1 MASELRVNTL
11 KDAAGANSVAM
22 EYVAGGSAKA
32 WVQYNTSHVVQDSF
46 NVASVTD
53 VGTGQGTINI
63 SNAMNNAG
71 YSLAYSSGIVGPA
84 VNGLRISAMATSSYS
99 TQQVNNGGAYA
110 DSDFCCTSVKGDL
123 A

>member
-32 WVQYNTSHVVQDSF
+32 WVQYNTSHAVQDSF

>member
-1 MASELRVNTL
+1 MAGTIVADTL
-11 KDAAGANSVAM
+11 THSTAGSIATN
-22 EYVAGGSAKA
+22 YVDNGSAKA
-32 WVQYNTSHVVQDSF
+32 WVQYNTSHAVQDSF

-99 TQQVNNGGAYA
+99 TQQVNNGGSYA

>member
-1 MASELRVNTL
+1 MAGTIVADTLTHSTAGSIATNYVVN
-11 KDAAGANSVAM
+11 
-22 EYVAGGSAKA
+22 GSAKA
-32 WVQYNTSHVVQDSF
+32 WVQYNTSHAVQDSF

-99 TQQVNNGGAYA
+99 TQQVNNGGSYA

>member
-1 MASELRVNTL
+1 MAGTIIADTL
-11 KDAAGANSVAM
+11 THSTAGSIATN
-22 EYVAGGSAKA
+22 YVVDGSAKV

-46 NVASVTD
+46 NVTSVTD
-53 VGTGQGTINI
+53 GGTGRGTINM

-71 YSLAYSSGIVGPA
+71 YSLAYSSGITGPA
-84 VNGLRISAMATSSYS
+84 INGLRISAMATSSYS
-99 TQQVNNGGAYA
+99 TQQVNNSGTYT

>member
-1 MASELRVNTL
+1 MTSVLNVDTIA
-11 KDAAGANSVAM
+11 DAAGTGPVALTKQS
-22 EYVAGGSAKA
+22 AAKA
-32 WVQYNTSHVVQDSF
+32 WVQYNTSHAVQDSF

-84 VNGLRISAMATSSYS
+84 INGLRISAMATSSYS
-99 TQQVNNGGAYA
+99 TQQVNNGGSYA

>member
-32 WVQYNTSHVVQDSF
+32 WVQYNTSHAVQDSQ
-46 NVASVTD
+46 NVSSVTD
-53 VGTGQGTINI
+53 VGTGQGTINV
-63 SNAMNNAG
+63 SNSLNNSG
-71 YSLAYSSGIVGPA
+71 YSVNYSSGITGPA
-84 VNGLRISAMATSSYS
+84 INGLRISAMATSSYS
-99 TQQVNNGGAYA
+99 TQQVNNSGAYA
-110 DSDFCCTSVKGDL
+110 DSDFCSTTAHGDL

>member
-1 MASELRVNTL
+1 MAGTIIADTL
-11 KDAAGANSVAM
+11 THSTAGSIATN
-22 EYVAGGSAKA
+22 YVVEGSAKA